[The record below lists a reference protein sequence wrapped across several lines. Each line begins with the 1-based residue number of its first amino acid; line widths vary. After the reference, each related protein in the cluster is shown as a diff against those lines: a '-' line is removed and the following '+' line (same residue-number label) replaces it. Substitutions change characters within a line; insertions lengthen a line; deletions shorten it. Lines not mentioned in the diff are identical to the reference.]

1 MVVKKIN
8 LIMYITLL
16 FFISGGC
23 WKRSDS
29 GKSSTQKKK
38 RVEQK
43 GSELDPRVIAQHTI
57 HSVVIIE
64 AGNSQGSGFFI
75 EQNIVATNYH
85 VIEGESYGIA
95 KIVSTNQTFEITKIL
110 AVDEIKDLALL
121 SVAYN
126 NGEPLPI
133 GDDRGLSI
141 GEKVY
146 AIGNPKG
153 LEGTFSE
160 GIVSAIRELPS
171 RKIIQIT
178 APISSGSSGGPI
190 LNGSGQVIG
199 VAVAT
204 ILDGQNLNFAI
215 PSSDLVG
222 LINFMKKNY

>member
-1 MVVKKIN
+1 
-8 LIMYITLL
+8 
-16 FFISGGC
+16 
-23 WKRSDS
+23 
-29 GKSSTQKKK
+29 
-38 RVEQK
+38 
-43 GSELDPRVIAQHTI
+43 
-57 HSVVIIE
+57 
-64 AGNSQGSGFFI
+64 
-75 EQNIVATNYH
+75 
-85 VIEGESYGIA
+85 
-95 KIVSTNQTFEITKIL
+95 
-110 AVDEIKDLALL
+110 
-121 SVAYN
+121 
-126 NGEPLPI
+126 
-133 GDDRGLSI
+133 
-141 GEKVY
+141 
-146 AIGNPKG
+146 

>member
-1 MVVKKIN
+1 
-8 LIMYITLL
+8 
-16 FFISGGC
+16 
-23 WKRSDS
+23 
-29 GKSSTQKKK
+29 
-38 RVEQK
+38 
-43 GSELDPRVIAQHTI
+43 VIAQHTI